1 MERTISGLAL
11 STILVLL
18 PVAAQ
23 AELSAPERLM
33 QEVYAEGGETLYCQR
48 EFGPDSN
55 ARADY
60 IYPERR
66 MRDHFDCRVRRL
78 CLRDERYVSAVND
91 LHNLYFVRRS
101 VEIERRGTRFGELPG
116 DPDEDCGY
124 RAAFQ
129 TFEPP
134 DHAKGPVARSM
145 LYMHVRH
152 ELPIIGS
159 SSMMLRWAREF
170 PPTEEER
177 MRNERIEAAQGNRNP
192 FIDDPGRLD
201 ELILE

>member
-1 MERTISGLAL
+1 MKGTISALVWLAM
-11 STILVLL
+11 LVQL
-18 PVAAQ
+18 PLAAQ
-23 AELSAPERLM
+23 AEPSAPERLM
-33 QEVYAEGGETLYCQR
+33 GEVYQQGGETLYCQR
-48 EFGPDSN
+48 NFDQDS
-55 ARADY
+55 RVRTDY

-78 CLRDERYVSAVND
+78 CLRDEGYVAAVHD

-101 VEIERRGTRFGELPG
+101 VEIERRGTRFGEIPG
-116 DPDEDCGY
+116 DPDENCGH
-124 RAAFQ
+124 RVAFQ

-134 DHAKGPVARSM
+134 DHAKGPVARAM

-177 MRNERIEAAQGNRNP
+177 MRNDRIETIQGNRNP
-192 FIDDPGRLD
+192 FIDDPARLD